1 MCGHNIMDDNTR
13 GRIFSLFLFIPAFVA
28 ALTVHEFAHAW
39 AGNRLGDDTARRQG
53 RLTLD
58 PLVHL
63 DPFGCLIMALAVIQ
77 GWPLLGWAK
86 PVPFSPRN
94 LRNPRRDGMLI
105 ALAGPISNLLQ
116 VPIWLFVLWIFRLF
130 AQRADPNFLEA
141 TLSGLFDGKPETSS
155 IASIFAVMLA
165 MGVIINITLAAFNMI
180 PIPPLDGHYVLE
192 ALGPPAVTDLYNA
205 IRPWSF
211 MILYALLLTGAI
223 SLILGPVQLLAYR
236 IVLFALGMP
245 GIL

>member
-1 MCGHNIMDDNTR
+1 MNEDMR

-58 PLVHL
+58 PVAHL
-63 DPFGCLIMALAVIQ
+63 DPFGCLIMVYAVLSNL
-77 GWPLLGWAK
+77 PLMGWAR
-86 PVPFSPRN
+86 PVPFDPRN

-116 VPIWLFVLWIFRLF
+116 VPIWLFALWIFQLF
-130 AQRADPNFLEA
+130 AKRSDPNFLSA
-141 TLSGLFDGKPETSS
+141 TVEGLFRGTPDTSS
-155 IASIFAVMLA
+155 IASVFAIMLA
-165 MGVIINITLAAFNMI
+165 TGVIVNISLAAFNMI

-192 ALGPPAVTDLYNA
+192 ALGPPAVTDLFNA

-211 MILYALLLTGAI
+211 LILYALLFTGVI
-223 SLILGPVQLLAYR
+223 NTILDPVGHLAYR
-236 IVLFALGMP
+236 IVFFGLGLHGM
-245 GIL
+245 I

>member
-1 MCGHNIMDDNTR
+1 MNDDMR
-13 GRIFSLFLFIPAFVA
+13 ERVFRLLIFIPAFVA
-28 ALTVHEFAHAW
+28 ALTIHEFAHAW

-63 DPFGCLIMALAVIQ
+63 DPFGCLIIAFAVLSNF
-77 GWPLLGWAK
+77 PLMGWAK
-86 PVPFSPRN
+86 PVPFDPRN

-105 ALAGPISNLLQ
+105 ALAGPISNLIQ
-116 VPIWLFVLWIFRLF
+116 VPIWLFLLWIFRLV
-130 AQRADPNFLEA
+130 AQPMVPNLVEA
-141 TLSGLFDGKPETSS
+141 TQNGVYGSPDMSN
-155 IASIFAVMLA
+155 IASIVGTILA
-165 MGVIINITLAAFNMI
+165 SGIIINISLAAFNMI

-211 MILYALLLTGAI
+211 MVLYALLWTGTLSTIMAPVRDVAYSLVNLT
-223 SLILGPVQLLAYR
+223 LGFGFVS
-236 IVLFALGMP
+236 
-245 GIL
+245 

>member
-1 MCGHNIMDDNTR
+1 MNDDMQD
-13 GRIFSLFLFIPAFVA
+13 RIFRLLLFIPAFVA

-58 PLVHL
+58 PLAHL
-63 DPFGCLIMALAVIQ
+63 DPFGCLIIVFAVLSNF
-77 GWPLLGWAK
+77 PLMGWAK
-86 PVPFSPRN
+86 PVPFDPRN

-116 VPIWLFVLWIFRLF
+116 LPIWLFLLWIFRLV
-130 AQRADPNFLEA
+130 AERQVPNFLEA
-141 TLSGLFDGKPETSS
+141 TLDGIYGIPDMSNL
-155 IASIFAVMLA
+155 ASVVATMLA
-165 MGVIINITLAAFNMI
+165 SGIIINISLAAFNMI

-211 MILYALLLTGAI
+211 MVLYALLWTGALTI
-223 SLILGPVQLLAYR
+223 IMSPVRQVAYSLVNFTLG
-236 IVLFALGMP
+236 LGFVS
-245 GIL
+245 